1 MLPTIRFFFIMLFFT
16 FLAGFCLTPN
26 RTMPDNAVVLLDDQ
40 NHTYVSPGC
49 ADKERKDYRPSRAAE
64 AQKLNYEPDK
74 ACQDAGG
81 FRQAQRSMSGNF
93 LVRLGLLPPLPSR
106 WNPDGTWNW

>member
-1 MLPTIRFFFIMLFFT
+1 MLPTIRFFLIMLLFT
-16 FLAGFCLTPN
+16 FLAGFCFVPT

-40 NHTYVSPGC
+40 NRTYVSPIY
-49 ADKERKDYRPSRAAE
+49 ANQEKKDYRPARAAE
-64 AQKLNYEPDK
+64 AQKLNYKPDK
-74 ACQDAGG
+74 KCADAGG
-81 FRQAQRSMSGNF
+81 FRQEQRSMSGNF

>member
-1 MLPTIRFFFIMLFFT
+1 MLPTIRFFFIMLLFT
-16 FLAGFCLTPN
+16 FMAGFCLTPT

-49 ADKERKDYRPSRAAE
+49 ADKAKQDYRQARAAE

-74 ACQDAGG
+74 TCSDGGG
-81 FRQAQRSMSGNF
+81 FRQLQRSMSGNF
-93 LVRLGLLPPLPSR
+93 LMGLGLLPPLPSR

>member
-1 MLPTIRFFFIMLFFT
+1 MLPTIRFFFIMLLFT

-40 NHTYVSPGC
+40 THTYVSPGC
-49 ADKERKDYRPSRAAE
+49 ANKEKKDYRPARAAE
-64 AQKLNYEPDK
+64 ARKLTYEPDK
-74 ACQDAGG
+74 TCQDAGG
-81 FRQAQRSMSGNF
+81 FRQEQRSMSGNF
-93 LVRLGLLPPLPSR
+93 LVRLGMLPPLPSR